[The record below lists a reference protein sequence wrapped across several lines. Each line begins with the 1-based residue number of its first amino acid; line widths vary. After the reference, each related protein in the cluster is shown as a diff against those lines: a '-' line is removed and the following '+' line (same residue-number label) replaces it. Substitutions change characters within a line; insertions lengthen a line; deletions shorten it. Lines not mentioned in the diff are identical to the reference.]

1 MSFKID
7 LNNLDYRYDIYQM
20 FNLFADYN
28 DIEFVNDGFDFR
40 IDIREEDLF
49 IEGFGKTRKFSLTD
63 EANKKQA
70 VRRNVFSFLKSE
82 TDRELPWG
90 TLVGIRPSKIALK
103 LINDGLS
110 EEQIIGYYKEHYLTR
125 SDKAELCIKIA
136 KAERERVNRDS
147 RTVSVYIG
155 MPFCPTRCLYCSFAS
170 NPIGKCKKLIKPYLD
185 ALMYDIK
192 KTAEYISNRK
202 LKIECVYFGGG
213 TPTSVSDDEFKEA
226 MECIYENLIKDHDV
240 REFTVECGRPDSIT
254 ADKLIT
260 MKSCN
265 VDRISINPQ
274 TMNDETL
281 KFIGRNHSACDIV
294 EKFELARNIG
304 FDNINMDIIVGL
316 PYEGIE
322 AVKNTCREILK
333 LSPDSVT
340 VHGLCVKRGSRLHEN
355 ILASRKYKSISQN
368 EINSMYDETVELSKR
383 LHMNPYYMYKQKN
396 MVGNMENVGYAA
408 KGKEGIYNIQMIEE
422 KQTIIG
428 IGADA
433 VTKVVFLDEDRI
445 ERFADVKDVNEY
457 INRIAE
463 MLKKKTQLLD
473 TLYNHLN
480 YL

>member
-1 MSFKID
+1 MSFMIN
-7 LNNLDYRYDIYQM
+7 LNNFDYRYDIYQM

-28 DIEFVNDGFDFR
+28 VIEFVNDGFDFK
-40 IDIREEDLF
+40 IDIREEDLT
-49 IEGFGKTRKFSLTD
+49 ITGF
-63 EANKKQA
+63 NKICRYLLKGEVNIKQA
-70 VRRNVFSFLKSE
+70 IRRDVFSFLKSE
-82 TDRELPWG
+82 TDRDLPWG

-103 LINDGLS
+103 LINDGLDDD
-110 EEQIIGYYKEHYLTR
+110 QIIKYYKDHYFTR

-136 KAERERVNRDS
+136 QAERERVNTDS
-147 RTVSVYIG
+147 RNISVYIG

-185 ALMYDIK
+185 ALKSDIK
-192 KTAEYISNRK
+192 NTSEYIISRG

-213 TPTSVSDDEFKEA
+213 TPTSVNDADFKEI
-226 MECIYENLIKDHDV
+226 MEFIYENLIKHHDV

-254 ADKLIT
+254 ENKLNT
-260 MKSCN
+260 MKSCS

-281 KFIGRNHSACDIV
+281 KLIGRNHTAGDV
-294 EKFELARNIG
+294 VQKFELAREIG

-322 AVKNTCREILK
+322 SVRKTCREISK
-333 LSPDSVT
+333 LIPDNVT

-355 ILASRKYKSISQN
+355 ILASRKFKSISQD
-368 EINSMYDETVELSKR
+368 EINSMYDETVELARS

-408 KGKEGIYNIQMIEE
+408 QGKEGIYNIQMIEE

-433 VTKVVFLDEDRI
+433 VSKVIFLDEDRI
-445 ERFADVKDVNEY
+445 ERFANVKDVNEY
-457 INRIAE
+457 INRINE
-463 MLKKKTQLLD
+463 MLEKRTLLLD
-473 TLYNHLN
+473 SLYKHI
-480 YL
+480 